1 MSSGEHA
8 IRNLIATW
16 NRATA
21 AGDVK
26 PLLNLMAEDVVFL
39 TPGNPPLRGRD
50 AFVTAFQATLGRF
63 RIDPKS
69 EVQEI
74 QVSGDL
80 AYCWTHI
87 TVELTP
93 VNGGSPARRSGYT
106 LTILRKHPGGDWF
119 ITRDANML
127 TADPAAP

>member
-1 MSSGEHA
+1 MSGDERA
-8 IRNLIATW
+8 IRNLIAAW

-21 AGDVK
+21 AGDVM
-26 PLLNLMAEDVVFL
+26 PLEDLMAEDVVFL
-39 TPGNPPLRGRD
+39 TPGNPPLRGRK
-50 AFVTAFQATLGRF
+50 AFVAAFQSTLGRF

-69 EVQEI
+69 EVREI

-93 VNGGSPARRSGYT
+93 VNGGSHARRSG
-106 LTILRKHPGGDWF
+106 P
-119 ITRDANML
+119 TR
-127 TADPAAP
+127 